1 MKILQEEQ
9 HSILAMAYDE
19 ITRDRQNMA
28 ISITTRSAAHGEL
41 TSIYA
46 NSQEPLDLET
56 PESSYKK
63 INTITNF

>member
-19 ITRDRQNMA
+19 ITQGRQSMT
-28 ISITTRSAAHGEL
+28 ITTRSAARGEL

-46 NSQEPLDLET
+46 NSQVYHGTFLPR
-56 PESSYKK
+56 
-63 INTITNF
+63 TIRDTSGPI